1 MITLIFCYFVA
12 LVISTLVAVTLR
24 EKLTSM
30 NVTSNENTTSRNSVV
45 LDRMDDIEALLND
58 TIAEL
63 KIRNENNKNNMPSG
77 LDTEERVSNFSEEL
91 SAP

>member
-1 MITLIFCYFVA
+1 
-12 LVISTLVAVTLR
+12 
-24 EKLTSM
+24 
-30 NVTSNENTTSRNSVV
+30 
-45 LDRMDDIEALLND
+45 MDDIEALLND